1 MNTDGKTSA
10 LNISGFNVYQAN
22 DADSF
27 KRLIKGQ
34 NIQAILFSSNKVARN
49 EKEHILSYCK
59 ELKIQVLVV
68 PELDELKTGKNVTH
82 NIREIRIEDLLGREE
97 IKVTMEEIISNFKDK
112 TVMVTGAAGS
122 IGSEL
127 CRQLATFG
135 IKKLIL
141 FDSAETPMHTFRLE
155 LEEKYPEL
163 NFVPCIGDV
172 RLLARVRIL
181 LTVNIVLTSYFTLP
195 PINTSL

>member
-1 MNTDGKTSA
+1 
-10 LNISGFNVYQAN
+10 
-22 DADSF
+22 
-27 KRLIKGQ
+27 
-34 NIQAILFSSNKVARN
+34 
-49 EKEHILSYCK
+49 
-59 ELKIQVLVV
+59 
-68 PELDELKTGKNVTH
+68 
-82 NIREIRIEDLLGREE
+82 
-97 IKVTMEEIISNFKDK
+97 MEEIISNFKDK

-172 RLLARVRIL
+172 RSSHESIL